1 MMRPMTDH
9 RSWFA
14 SYPPDVPHSLEPY
27 PKESV
32 FALLRNAV
40 AGFPDKPALAFFGAH
55 MTYATLLKEVER
67 FSAVLAGLGVGR
79 GDRVGMILPNCPEYV
94 IAFFACQRLGAVAVG
109 NNPLYTE
116 RELQHQITDSGAKVM
131 IVLDQIYH
139 RFGKIRDAAGVQEVI
154 AVKLN
159 HYMPVPIRW
168 LAPLKF
174 KGDARKHGTPL
185 PFVPTGHHIRWW
197 ADVMKQAGPAPREA
211 TIEDPTTELA
221 ALVYTGGTTG
231 LSKGAMLSHSNLVA
245 NARQASAWLNVV
257 RQGEDGIVAALPFF
271 HSFGTLVMDFAITKA
286 AKLVLL
292 PRFEIDMA
300 LKAMSKEKPSL
311 FPGVPRMYIALN
323 QDPRTPKHDLASL
336 KACISGAA
344 PLPMAVAK
352 RFEEITG
359 GAKVVEG
366 YGLSECS
373 PVTHANPLVGER
385 KEGSIGMPL
394 PDTDVRL
401 VDLEEPDREVAQGER
416 GEMCIRGPQVM
427 LGYWNR
433 PDESGLMIRDEWLH
447 TGDVAIMD
455 EQGYFS
461 IVDRIKDMI
470 LVSGFNVY
478 PTEIE
483 AVLYGHPKILKCA
496 VVGVPDDTTGERMK
510 AFIVLKPG
518 ESATADE
525 IVSWCRD
532 PEQGLTGYR
541 VPKDI
546 EFREELPETLIGK
559 VLRRVLQDE
568 EHRKREAAGTAGGAS
583 AS

>member
-1 MMRPMTDH
+1 MMRPMTEH
-9 RSWFA
+9 RPWFDA
-14 SYPPDVPHSLEPY
+14 YPPDVPHSLEPF

-40 AGFPDKPALAFFGAH
+40 AGFPDRPALAFFGAH
-55 MTYATLLKEVER
+55 MTYAKLLAEVER
-67 FSAVLAGLGVGR
+67 FSAVLAGLGVRR

-94 IAFFACQRLGAVAVG
+94 IAFFACQRIGAVAVG

-159 HYMPVPIRW
+159 HYMPAPIRW

-174 KGDARKHGTPL
+174 KGDARKQGTPL
-185 PFVPTGHHIRWW
+185 PFVPADHRVRWW
-197 ADVMKQAGPAPREA
+197 ADVMKQAGPAPPEV
-211 TIEDPTTELA
+211 TIEDPATEVA

-231 LSKGAMLSHSNLVA
+231 LSKGAMLSHMNLVA

-323 QDPRTPKHDLASL
+323 QDPRTAKHDLASL

-352 RFEEITG
+352 RFEQITG
-359 GAKVVEG
+359 GARVVEG
-366 YGLSECS
+366 YGLTECS

-394 PDTDVRL
+394 PDTDVKL
-401 VDLEEPDREVAQGER
+401 VDLDEPDREVPQGER
-416 GEMCIRGPQVM
+416 GEMCIKGPQVM

-433 PDESGLMIRDEWLH
+433 PDESAMVIRDGWLH

-461 IVDRIKDMI
+461 VVDRIKDMI

-478 PTEIE
+478 PTEVE

-496 VVGVPDDTTGERMK
+496 VVGLPDDTTGERVK
-510 AFIVLKPG
+510 AFVVLKPG
-518 ESATADE
+518 EPVTPEE
-525 IVSWCRD
+525 IVAWCRAPD
-532 PEQGLTGYR
+532 QGLTGYR
-541 VPKDI
+541 VPKEI
-546 EFREELPETLIGK
+546 ELRDELPETLIGK
-559 VLRRVLQDE
+559 VLRRVLQE
-568 EHRKREAAGTAGGAS
+568 EERAKREAGAGA
-583 AS
+583 

>member
-1 MMRPMTDH
+1 MMRDMTSH
-9 RSWFA
+9 RPWFDA
-14 SYPPDVPHSLEPY
+14 YPPDVPHSLEPFPRETVY
-27 PKESV
+27 T
-32 FALLRNAV
+32 LLRNAA

-55 MTYATLLKEVER
+55 MTYAKLLAEVER
-67 FSAVLAGLGVGR
+67 FSAVLAGLGVRR

-94 IAFFACQRLGAVAVG
+94 IAFFACQRIGAVAVG

-116 RELQHQITDSGAKVM
+116 RELEHQIKDSGAKVM

-139 RFGKIRDAAGVQEVI
+139 RFGQIRDDAGVQEVI

-159 HYMPVPIRW
+159 QYMKPPIKW

-174 KGDARKHGTPL
+174 KSDARKLGTPL
-185 PFVPTGHHIRWW
+185 PFIPTDHRVRWW
-197 ADVMKQAGPAPREA
+197 ADVMGRAGPVPPEA
-211 TIEDPTTELA
+211 VVEDPLSEVA

-231 LSKGAMLSHSNLVA
+231 LSKGAMLSHSNLVS
-245 NARQASAWLNVV
+245 NALQASAWLNVV

-271 HSFGTLVMDFAITKA
+271 HSFGTLVMDFSMTKA
-286 AKLVLL
+286 AKLILL

-300 LKAMSKEKPSL
+300 LKAISKEKPTL

-359 GAKVVEG
+359 GATVVEG

-385 KEGSIGMPL
+385 KEGFIGIPL
-394 PDTDVRL
+394 PDTDVKL
-401 VDLEEPDREVAQGER
+401 VDLDEPDREVPQGER
-416 GEMCIRGPQVM
+416 GEMCVKGPQVM

-433 PDESGLMIRDEWLH
+433 PDESGLVIRNGWLH

-455 EQGYFS
+455 EQGYFK

-478 PTEIE
+478 PTEVE
-483 AVLYGHPKILKCA
+483 AVLFHHPKILKCA
-496 VVGVPDDTTGERMK
+496 VVGVPDDTTGERVK
-510 AFIVLKPG
+510 AFVVLKPG
-518 ESATADE
+518 ETATADE
-525 IVSWCRD
+525 IAQWCRD
-532 PEQGLTGYR
+532 PDQGLTGYR
-541 VPKDI
+541 VPKEI

-568 EHRKREAAGTAGGAS
+568 ERKKREAAGST
-583 AS
+583 